1 MDNNFLWVWLSVSMV
16 ANFVFYYLFFRAIKR
31 NQKLVNLAAE
41 TLFENA
47 KLRVEIKM
55 KERLECSE
63 DGR

>member
-55 KERLECSE
+55 KERE
-63 DGR
+63 GK